1 MTATVAIDREP
12 ETTPGD
18 KIAPESPKRRWL
30 PWAVLGLAA
39 VSFVIGFPSIHS
51 ASSVQSQ
58 WGLIGTASPAWTV
71 SFLLTT
77 VGLLFAIRQ
86 RSISAAVAATILIG
100 VVLRLPRSLANDM
113 PMFSWTYKHIGVVDY
128 IQHAHE
134 LARGVDIYYGWPAS
148 FALTAWFSDLTG
160 VSATTLAHWFTPAF
174 FTPLFAVLV
183 YGVARAW
190 GLEPLQ
196 AVTAMYMSVCFN
208 WVCQD
213 YFSPQAVAMLLAAG
227 ILALIGL
234 SRERPTGV
242 WLTIII
248 FAAAALTHQ
257 LTPFWILMVVGLLVI
272 TRRLKPWWIVVPLAA
287 IAIGQVVYNYDQ
299 VSNYPL
305 FSFDFLKNTQSN
317 IMKYNPQPVFGQRVV
332 SYGNKALAAAIWGST
347 ALVLLYRW
355 RTKRPF
361 WALGVLA
368 LAPLL
373 ILGGQ
378 DYGGEA
384 IFRVYLYCLVGCSI
398 VLAPV
403 VVTMLQGSPKR
414 FLAGVLAF
422 LVATVLSVNGET
434 GTWYA
439 YVMPKEQVE
448 TSGLVLSQA
457 ELPAYLTPAAPVW
470 PERRTW
476 RYVDYA
482 RFDRGYDY
490 PMIYAA
496 NLATRHFDTDADYDQ
511 FVQALNSRPNAST
524 YLILTNQ
531 MQVYCWYFG
540 ILPWDALPNLKKRL
554 YNDRA
559 RWEPFYDGQGIT
571 VFVHRVAPTPAPEF
585 NETPAEAPTDA
596 TTLAPAGTLGH
607 SVG

>member
-1 MTATVAIDREP
+1 MTATIVLDPKP

-18 KIAPESPKRRWL
+18 KLAAESPKRRWV
-30 PWAVLGLAA
+30 PWVVLGLAA
-39 VSFVIGFPSIHS
+39 VSFAIGLPSIHS
-51 ASSVQSQ
+51 ASSVKSQ

-71 SFLLTT
+71 SFLLTALG
-77 VGLLFAIRQ
+77 VLIAIRQ
-86 RSISAAVAATILIG
+86 RSISAVVAATILIG
-100 VVLRLPRSLANDM
+100 VVLRFPRSLANDM

-128 IQHAHE
+128 IQHAHA
-134 LARGVDIYYGWPAS
+134 LARGVDIYSGWPGL

-160 VSATTLAHWFTPAF
+160 ISTTNLAHWFTPLF
-174 FTPLFAVLV
+174 FTPMFALIV

-190 GLEPLQ
+190 GLAPLQ
-196 AVTAMYMSVCFN
+196 AVTAMYVAVCFN

-213 YFSPQAVAMLLAAG
+213 YYSPQAMAMLLVPG

-234 SRERPTGV
+234 SRERPTGA
-242 WLTIII
+242 WLIII
-248 FAAAALTHQ
+248 LFAAVALTHQ
-257 LTPFWILMVVGLLVI
+257 LTPFWILLVVGLLVI
-272 TRRLKPWWIVVPLAA
+272 TRRLKPWWLVVPLAA
-287 IAIGQVVYNYDQ
+287 IAIAQVVYNWDQ

-305 FSFDFLKNTQSN
+305 WSFDFLKNTQSN
-317 IMKYNPQPVFGQRVV
+317 IMKYHPVPVLGQRVV
-332 SYGNKALAAAIWGST
+332 SYGNKALASAIWGGS

-355 RTKRPF
+355 RKKQPF

-368 LAPLL
+368 LSAMI

-384 IFRVYLYCLVGCSI
+384 IFRVYLYCLIGCSV

-403 VVTMLQGSPKR
+403 VVTMAQGSLKR
-414 FLAGVLAF
+414 YMVGACAF

-439 YVMPKEQVE
+439 YVMPKEQVQ

-496 NLATRHFDTDADYDQ
+496 NLATRHFDNDWDYRQ

-524 YLILTNQ
+524 YLILTDQ

-554 YNDRA
+554 YADRE
-559 RWEPFYDGQGIT
+559 RWEPFFDGSGIT
-571 VFVHRVAPTPAPEF
+571 VFVHRVSPTPAPE
-585 NETPAEAPTDA
+585 PAGPPAST
-596 TTLAPAGTLGH
+596 PAGTLGH
-607 SVG
+607 SLG

>member
-86 RSISAAVAATILIG
+86 RSISAAVAATIVIG